1 MSERKGLQVVAG
13 LLLVVAGI
21 FACYLASQAV
31 ELYQLFSSWSA
42 KENYVHDVYN
52 VCRLFLWVLGV
63 YWCYTTFCSAY
74 VLFTH
79 DPRENRQQQQQ
90 QQRPQQHP
98 NNQGNQNQNRLP
110 QQLPI
115 K

>member
-1 MSERKGLQVVAG
+1 M
-13 LLLVVAGI
+13 
-21 FACYLASQAV
+21 
-31 ELYQLFSSWSA
+31 
-42 KENYVHDVYN
+42 
-52 VCRLFLWVLGV
+52 LFLWVLGV

-74 VLFTH
+74 VLLTH
-79 DPRENRQQQQQ
+79 DPREKSRQQ

-98 NNQGNQNQNRLP
+98 NNQGNQDQNCLP

>member
-1 MSERKGLQVVAG
+1 
-13 LLLVVAGI
+13 VAGI

-31 ELYQLFSSWSA
+31 ELYQLVSTWSA

-63 YWCYTTFCSAY
+63 YWAYTTFCSAY
-74 VLFTH
+74 ALLTH
-79 DPRENRQQQQQ
+79 DPRGQNRPPQQQQQ
-90 QQRPQQHP
+90 KPQQHP
-98 NNQGNQNQNRLP
+98 NNPGNQNQNRLP